1 MEDVGTLVW
10 RSRLCGAPH
19 PVIVARRDTKE
30 YIRAFFY
37 SYYTII
43 TGWGVLP
50 RFRLLRGVG
59 LACLG
64 SGKPGLSKR
73 WYWIRIQAC
82 MGLPSFRVLLDP
94 L

>member
-10 RSRLCGAPH
+10 GSRLCGAPH
-19 PVIVARRDTKE
+19 PVIVARRDNKE
-30 YIRAFFY
+30 YIRALLY

-43 TGWGVLP
+43 KGWGVFP
-50 RFRLLRGVG
+50 RFRLLRG
-59 LACLG
+59 
-64 SGKPGLSKR
+64 SGKPGLSRR